1 MNLVSKMPNKGGP
14 RTTTSGAPAPKGPIA
29 SSGAS
34 VNSSKMGPRSKSVK
48 GGAHMKKSKKNSM
61 KKSRKSRRQ

>member
-1 MNLVSKMPNKGGP
+1 MSTPI
-14 RTTTSGAPAPKGPIA
+14 RTTTTGKPAPFVPVK
-29 SSGAS
+29 SGTTL
-34 VNSSKMGPRSKSVK
+34 NSSKMGPRSKSVK

>member
-1 MNLVSKMPNKGGP
+1 
-14 RTTTSGAPAPKGPIA
+14 
-29 SSGAS
+29 
-34 VNSSKMGPRSKSVK
+34 MGPRSKSVK